1 MNIPFDIPITL
12 PLNTNAMLGQ
22 MDMQQLH
29 VLGLL
34 LVVGLAVACAVMSEG
49 PARFQPAGNRGSR
62 SCRSQR
68 SPRSRPGGLVQ

>member
-12 PLNTNAMLGQ
+12 PVNTNAMLGQ

-34 LVVGLAVACAVMSEG
+34 LVVGLAVACAVIGRKALHAS
-49 PARFQPAGNRGSR
+49 SR
-62 SCRSQR
+62 RATGAHVAVDRSDRRDLDQAA
-68 SPRSRPGGLVQ
+68 